1 MKDPVSLS
9 PSVKSWASLID
20 AATRDQAR
28 SLGELPFIHPHI
40 ALMPDAH
47 AGLGSAVGT
56 VIPTVG
62 VVLPAA
68 VGVDIGCGMIAA
80 RTRYTAADLEGR
92 NLTHLRDT
100 LEHVIPLSPGNYNKR
115 TDRFPFTAPRL
126 KELQQLAGRDDVD
139 LSHSPHWKVQL
150 GTLGGGNHFIEL
162 CLDEDDRVWMFLHS
176 GSRGVGNK
184 IARVHIRAAQ
194 EQCRREGVKLN
205 HPDHAYLRE
214 GTPEFDRYLRELR
227 WAQHFA
233 LLNREDMMDRFA
245 WALADFMGDPD
256 VGEAERINSHHNYT
270 EPAVIDGVHVWL
282 TRKGAIDAS
291 QGRPGLIPGSMG
303 AQSYVVE
310 GLGNDE
316 ALRSAPS
323 APGTTRPAPPPTPS
337 SPPRASSA
345 TTRPCAPPRTAPAAP
360 SAAPRRRSSTP
371 PPTWRR
377 PWATSSTAP
386 ANSGSTR
393 SPPPTNPS
401 TSSWR
406 TPPHW

>member
-1 MKDPVSLS
+1 MPVSLS
-9 PSVKSWASLID
+9 DSVKSWASLLD
-20 AATRDQAR
+20 DATRDQAL

-62 VVLPAA
+62 VVIPAA

-92 NLTHLRDT
+92 DLTRLRDT

-126 KELQQLAGRDDVD
+126 RELSDLARRDDVD

-162 CLDEDDRVWMFLHS
+162 CLDEDDAVWMFLHS

-184 IARVHIRAAQ
+184 IARVHIRAAK

-245 WALADFMGDPD
+245 WALADFKGDGAAGGG
-256 VGEAERINSHHNYT
+256 VGEVERINTHHNYT
-270 EPAVIDGVHVWL
+270 
-282 TRKGAIDAS
+282 
-291 QGRPGLIPGSMG
+291 
-303 AQSYVVE
+303 
-310 GLGNDE
+310 
-316 ALRSAPS
+316 
-323 APGTTRPAPPPTPS
+323 
-337 SPPRASSA
+337 
-345 TTRPCAPPRTAPAAP
+345 
-360 SAAPRRRSSTP
+360 
-371 PPTWRR
+371 
-377 PWATSSTAP
+377 
-386 ANSGSTR
+386 
-393 SPPPTNPS
+393 
-401 TSSWR
+401 
-406 TPPHW
+406 